1 MTQFIDNPI
10 RRRYIQKPEEIADR
24 LELEPGMT
32 VLEIGPGKGSYTIEV
47 ARRVHPGTVYAFDIS
62 PTVVEKLGERIEDE
76 EIDNIDVRVEDIF
89 NLTLPDDSVD
99 RVFMIAC
106 LPELPNPVGALKEL
120 RRVLRPGR
128 LLSTCELL
136 YDPDYPL
143 MRTEKKWAAEARFE
157 LYKEYFSLLSYQ
169 LVWVKPS

>member
-62 PTVVEKLGERIEDE
+62 PTVVGKLGERARIYGTYLAVNVVYATIFDE
-76 EIDNIDVRVEDIF
+76 NPEGLTYVPKGID
-89 NLTLPDDSVD
+89 
-99 RVFMIAC
+99 
-106 LPELPNPVGALKEL
+106 
-120 RRVLRPGR
+120 
-128 LLSTCELL
+128 
-136 YDPDYPL
+136 
-143 MRTEKKWAAEARFE
+143 
-157 LYKEYFSLLSYQ
+157 
-169 LVWVKPS
+169 